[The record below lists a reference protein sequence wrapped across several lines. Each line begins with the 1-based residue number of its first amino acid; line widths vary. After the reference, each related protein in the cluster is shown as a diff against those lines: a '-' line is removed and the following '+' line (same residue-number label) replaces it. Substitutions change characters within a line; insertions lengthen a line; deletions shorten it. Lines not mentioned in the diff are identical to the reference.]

1 MKIILASASP
11 RRQEL
16 IKMITEDVVVN
27 PCDCDETIK
36 PGLVGKE
43 IAEYLSKIKGEA
55 VKEQFPDEVIVS
67 ADTIVCL
74 ENKVLGKPK
83 SREDAFLML
92 RALSGNTHSVFTG
105 VTIIKGDKQKTFS
118 QETKVTFYELSDEEI
133 YEYIDSGEVYD
144 KASIPI
150 WNLDKNLGNWRDKAG
165 GYGIQE
171 PFGVLHI
178 KEIQGDY
185 YNVMGLP
192 VSRLYRELQEFI

>member
-36 PGLVGKE
+36 DGLVGRE

-55 VKEQFPDEVIVS
+55 VKEQFSDDIIVS

-83 SREDAFLML
+83 SREEAFLML
-92 RALSGNTHSVFTG
+92 STLSGNTHSVFTG
-105 VTIIKGDKQKTFS
+105 VTIIKGEKIKTFS
-118 QETKVTFYELSDEEI
+118 QETKVSFYKLSDKEI

-144 KASIPI
+144 KAGS
-150 WNLDKNLGNWRDKAG
+150 
-165 GYGIQE
+165 YGIQGKGGLLVE
-171 PFGVLHI
+171 GI
-178 KEIQGDY
+178 DGDY
-185 YNVMGLP
+185 FNVVGLP
-192 VSRLYRELQEFI
+192 VARLKRELEAFI

>member
-16 IKMITEDVVVN
+16 IKMITEDVIVN

-36 PGLVGKE
+36 TGLVGRE

-55 VKEQFPDEVIVS
+55 VKTQFSDDIIVS

-74 ENKVLGKPK
+74 RDKVLGKPK
-83 SREDAFLML
+83 SREDAYSML

-105 VTIIKGDKQKTFS
+105 VTIIKGDFVKTFS
-118 QETKVTFYELSDEEI
+118 QETKVAFYELSDEEI

-144 KASIPI
+144 KAGS
-150 WNLDKNLGNWRDKAG
+150 
-165 GYGIQE
+165 YGIQGKGSLLVE
-171 PFGVLHI
+171 KIH
-178 KEIQGDY
+178 GDY
-185 YNVMGLP
+185 FNVMGLP
-192 VSRLYRELQEFI
+192 VCRLAMILRELKLPVWGVRV

>member
-1 MKIILASASP
+1 MRIILASASP

-36 PGLVGKE
+36 DGLVGRE

-55 VKEQFPDEVIVS
+55 VKEQFGDDIIVS

-83 SREDAFLML
+83 SREEAFFML
-92 RALSGNTHSVFTG
+92 STLSGNTHSVFTG
-105 VTIIKGDKQKTFS
+105 VTIIKGEKIKTFS
-118 QETKVTFYELSDEEI
+118 QETKVRFYNLTDEEI

-144 KASIPI
+144 KAGS
-150 WNLDKNLGNWRDKAG
+150 
-165 GYGIQE
+165 YGIQGKGGLLVE
-171 PFGVLHI
+171 GI
-178 KEIQGDY
+178 DGDY
-185 YNVMGLP
+185 FNVVGLP
-192 VSRLYRELQEFI
+192 VARLKRELEAFI

>member
-16 IKMITEDVVVN
+16 IKMITKDIIVN

-36 PGLVGKE
+36 SGLVGRE

-55 VKEQFPDEVIVS
+55 VKEEFKNDIIVS

-74 ENKVLGKPK
+74 NDNVLGKPK

-105 VTIIKGDKQKTFS
+105 VTIIKGEKQKTFS
-118 QETKVTFYELSDEEI
+118 QETKVTFYHLSDEEI
-133 YEYIDSGEVYD
+133 YEYIDSGDVYD
-144 KASIPI
+144 KAGS
-150 WNLDKNLGNWRDKAG
+150 
-165 GYGIQE
+165 YGIQGKGGLLVKGIE
-171 PFGVLHI
+171 
-178 KEIQGDY
+178 GDY
-185 YNVMGLP
+185 FNVVGLP
-192 VSRLYRELQEFI
+192 VARLKRELNEFLK

>member
-36 PGLVGKE
+36 DGLVGRE

-55 VKEQFPDEVIVS
+55 VKEQFSGDIIVS

-83 SREDAFLML
+83 SREEAFLML
-92 RALSGNTHSVFTG
+92 STLSGNTHSVFTG
-105 VTIIKGDKQKTFS
+105 VTIIKGEKIKTFS
-118 QETKVTFYELSDEEI
+118 QETKVSFYKLSDKEI

-144 KASIPI
+144 KAGS
-150 WNLDKNLGNWRDKAG
+150 
-165 GYGIQE
+165 YGIQGKGGLLVE
-171 PFGVLHI
+171 GI
-178 KEIQGDY
+178 DGDY
-185 YNVMGLP
+185 FNVVGLP
-192 VSRLYRELQEFI
+192 VARLKRELEAFI